1 MIEQREKTGAQ
12 LAVRSKTD
20 SRTMPAE
27 WMRNRSDDAD
37 LSDSVVKR
45 ISAGGFAK
53 GIRCQLTDGTELV
66 QLLENLVH
74 GNYHVRRPHTVFFQ
88 RHELDKAD
96 YHAFVAGESGELDNL
111 ILIEPAQK
119 DRVYFDRFQ
128 TGALGRADSR
138 QHFVVSFGHARN
150 ASEFLRIDGIHA
162 HRGAAKS

>member
-45 ISAGGFAK
+45 IAAGGFAK
-53 GIRCQLTDGTELV
+53 GIRCQITDGTELV

-88 RHELDKAD
+88 RHEFDEPD
-96 YHAFVAGESGELDNL
+96 HHAFITRKTGKLHYL
-111 ILIEPAQK
+111 IFVEPAQK

-138 QHFVVSFGHARN
+138 QH
-150 ASEFLRIDGIHA
+150 
-162 HRGAAKS
+162 